1 MAYRNLRINKNVSDI
16 AKDLNMSRGTV
27 SHWLDDT
34 SDGLFEKQFKM
45 ESYYKNKENGF
56 NPAIYDIVKSCVKNF
71 HILSDLHSK
80 NYNLQGQVSG
90 EDILKYNKNMLN
102 EIDDLKDFQA
112 KMIRL
117 HPSVKYASIMEKYYD
132 EFLND
137 LSVLATICTDTSV
150 ATDPLSFK
158 HMLENLEQTLWL
170 YFLERRIG
178 RSTLDTKQ
186 FNINNAFSD
195 IIAELERLDS
205 ETRIDETSVEK
216 RLQVLGNDEFKK
228 EKQKIIDEY
237 YTELKKMIGNKYE
250 SENYYRELNSQ
261 TFLIDENYFGNYQ
274 VSFVLYSMGT
284 DAEKMAA
291 LKHILSFTDIY
302 GRMTASNSI
311 NNIDKNLAVV
321 NKFIKLLEQGN
332 MPDRDYIDVVYDF
345 FVPIHYEEE
354 QYFFVKENVKVKA
367 EIASPFFENDFCNM
381 LETGQI
387 LTKWFDN
394 NDYLPDNL
402 CMVEKYLKWSVGFCE
417 SLKFNATINGMN
429 CEFVKKY
436 EQIKAD
442 SIYSTVKNEIDKA
455 IVERWTDSIF

>member
-1 MAYRNLRINKNVSDI
+1 
-16 AKDLNMSRGTV
+16 
-27 SHWLDDT
+27 
-34 SDGLFEKQFKM
+34 
-45 ESYYKNKENGF
+45 
-56 NPAIYDIVKSCVKNF
+56 
-71 HILSDLHSK
+71 
-80 NYNLQGQVSG
+80 
-90 EDILKYNKNMLN
+90 
-102 EIDDLKDFQA
+102 
-112 KMIRL
+112 
-117 HPSVKYASIMEKYYD
+117 
-132 EFLND
+132 
-137 LSVLATICTDTSV
+137 
-150 ATDPLSFK
+150 
-158 HMLENLEQTLWL
+158 
-170 YFLERRIG
+170 
-178 RSTLDTKQ
+178 
-186 FNINNAFSD
+186 
-195 IIAELERLDS
+195 
-205 ETRIDETSVEK
+205 
-216 RLQVLGNDEFKK
+216 
-228 EKQKIIDEY
+228 
-237 YTELKKMIGNKYE
+237 
-250 SENYYRELNSQ
+250 
-261 TFLIDENYFGNYQ
+261 
-274 VSFVLYSMGT
+274 MGT
-284 DAEKMAA
+284 DAEKLAA

-345 FVPIHYEEE
+345 FVPIHYEDE